1 MPPLRL
7 PVLADNIISQLET
20 RTFQRGQERLP
31 RWRYW
36 LRFFIRYVLL
46 GLSLLYFGG
55 LLIGVLT
62 GRDPFPIAAQLDLV
76 TTFFLIGILV
86 WHFRLMLETLIL
98 GAVSIAGERESG
110 RWELL
115 LLTGVSAQQVVRGK
129 WLALVKRQLPA
140 YLWLAVFRIGA
151 IAAFTLATHDTLTFG
166 TVYQYFNTSI
176 YYTLPNP
183 LLVMLAALLI
193 VAMTMLNLVFTASCA
208 VMASAVS
215 PGRVRAILSAIAA
228 RLVLT
233 VGNAAVGVLIIQ
245 VLIDLLRRFGVMN
258 IGWGSESNLLI
269 IVSMTLLGLVDNGY
283 TVASSFQSPITHYAS
298 FDYDTSLT
306 AGLALA
312 MLLGS
317 LGTLGLY
324 ALLTRFNLRRSERR
338 LVAIGVSSEPPIRVN

>member
-1 MPPLRL
+1 MFTLRL
-7 PVLADNIISQLET
+7 PILADNPISQLET
-20 RTFQRGQERLP
+20 RTLLRAAERRS

-36 LRFFIRYVLL
+36 LNFATRYVLL

-55 LLIGVLT
+55 LLIGSLT

-76 TTFFLIGILV
+76 TTFFLIGIV
-86 WHFRLMLETLIL
+86 IWHFGLMLETLIL

-140 YLWLAVFRIGA
+140 YLWLAVFRVGA
-151 IAAFTLATHDTLTFG
+151 IAAWTLAINDTSSFS
-166 TVYQYFNTSI
+166 TVYQYFNTSV

-183 LLVMLAALLI
+183 LLVMLAALLV
-193 VAMTMLNLVFTASCA
+193 VAMTLLNLVFTAACA
-208 VMASAVS
+208 MMASAVS

-233 VGNAAVGVLIIQ
+233 VGIAALVMFTLLVVLPGSVVGSGQYFWSTV
-245 VLIDLLRRFGVMN
+245 GY
-258 IGWGSESNLLI
+258 LLI
-269 IVSMTLLGLVDNGY
+269 GLVDNGS
-283 TVASSFQSPITHYAS
+283 TVASTFQSPITHYTS
-298 FDYDTSLT
+298 LDYDSSLT
-306 AGLALA
+306 VGQAVS

-324 ALLTRFNLRRSERR
+324 ALLTRFNLRRAERR
-338 LVAIGVSSEPPIRVN
+338 LVAIGVSPEPLVEPSQ